1 MAGAATVSSASSTA
15 STIEKVTTSGYASAK
30 RRVAYVRLREARV
43 RHANRCYSNGRA
55 AEAAGRGEGSNP
67 RPLLEMRVGK
77 GQPERVHRRGICFSV
92 CCRLVCMERGVGAA
106 ARELNRMGQQLAE
119 DEGSGHKQ
127 RLVRV
132 AELRP
137 WRR

>member
-1 MAGAATVSSASSTA
+1 MSSASSTA
-15 STIEKVTTSGYASAK
+15 STIEKVTTSGYASPK

-67 RPLLEMRVGK
+67 RPPLEMRVGK
-77 GQPERVHRRGICFSV
+77 GQPERVHRRSICFSWY
-92 CCRLVCMERGVGAA
+92 RLVCVQHGVGAA
-106 ARELNRMGQQLAE
+106 AHELDGVGQQLAE
-119 DEGSGHKQ
+119 DEGSGHMQ

-132 AELRP
+132 AELGEWGR
-137 WRR
+137 